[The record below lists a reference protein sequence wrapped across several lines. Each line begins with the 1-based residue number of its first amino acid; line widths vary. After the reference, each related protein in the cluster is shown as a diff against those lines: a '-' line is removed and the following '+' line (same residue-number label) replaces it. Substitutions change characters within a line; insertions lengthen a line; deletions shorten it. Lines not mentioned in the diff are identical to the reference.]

1 MMRRAP
7 EEIPWGANG
16 VDIVVESTGVFTT
29 KDKVRCHTD
38 TCAERAC
45 LCDRRRARS
54 SSEGRVGHVCR

>member
-29 KDKVRCHTD
+29 KEKVWLPIILPMHTQTPYSQPDGCHAAAATCHT
-38 TCAERAC
+38 TA
-45 LCDRRRARS
+45 
-54 SSEGRVGHVCR
+54 